1 MQALSD
7 DEIDDLLTRC
17 GVGVLSLFDG
27 TYPYAIPMS
36 FGYDG
41 TEPIFSIQLGT
52 GEQSHKQECLDDGST
67 VCFTVYDE
75 PTPGTWESVII
86 TGTLVEFPEADTE
99 TAFAAL
105 AANAEFPADVRVW
118 GVPLADVDLKLYGL
132 DIDERTGRRFTP
144 GK

>member
-41 TEPIFSIQLGT
+41 SEPIFSIQLGT
-52 GEQSHKQECLDDGST
+52 GAQSHKQECIDDGSP

-75 PTPGTWESVII
+75 PKPGTWESAVI
-86 TGTLVEFPEADTE
+86 TGSLAELPAEDSEA
-99 TAFAAL
+99 AFAAL

-118 GVPLADVDLKLYGL
+118 GVPLSDVDLKLYGL
-132 DIDERTGRRFTP
+132 DIDDRTGRKFFP
-144 GK
+144 GE